1 MTLWA
6 NTEVSHLFA
15 VFRLTRNYVYCP
27 PCSRPI
33 GLVPEFEDP
42 LVEARPRV
50 EARPWVEAMP
60 RVEARPWVEV
70 VSHNVPHNSQHLP
83 IRQDS
88 ATFKRLGMRS
98 HQADP
103 QLPVLSGAQLETK
116 PLSSPQALPVGGQRN
131 KIISPTSAEVL
142 ARRDTKLSRLSS
154 RRTLQFL
161 SPAEAEL
168 SAPRQVRRSVAERSE
183 RRSRQRLDC

>member
-1 MTLWA
+1 MTLCA
-6 NTEVSHLFA
+6 NTEVSHVIAIL
-15 VFRLTRNYVYCP
+15 RLTRNYLYCP

-33 GLVPEFEDP
+33 GLFPVFEDP
-42 LVEARPRV
+42 LVEAR
-50 EARPWVEAMP
+50 P

-98 HQADP
+98 GQADP
-103 QLPVLSGAQLETK
+103 QLPVLSAAQLETK

-183 RRSRQRLDC
+183 RRSRQRLDY